1 METEMIKLWQDN
13 NVEKCVMNFSC
24 GGDSMND
31 TEFNLYDK
39 NDEVVNCEEL
49 KNFFEEEV
57 YSEVDFYEASDGH
70 YQGEYGTVT
79 ITLED
84 DGDGELYFSY
94 NKEAMSEWSEQFTQY
109 TDVVLSD
116 VEAEFVRT
124 KVLSILGGDGETPIV
139 NYKEDCILTDEEE
152 NIGER
157 LGELFDTTAQEYEFV
172 DIDVDGSE
180 YNWYSFTTSD
190 ENNNDEITMIG
201 NTLKLSV
208 NKTFTVFK
216 PVED

>member
-1 METEMIKLWQDN
+1 MIKLWQDN

-49 KNFFEEEV
+49 KNFFEDEV
-57 YSEVDFYEASDGH
+57 YREVDFYEASDGH

-94 NKEAMSEWSEQFTQY
+94 DKEAMSEWSEQFTQY

-152 NIGER
+152 TIGER

-172 DIDVDGSE
+172 DIDVDESE

-190 ENNNDEITMIG
+190 EGNNDEITMIG
-201 NTLKLSV
+201 NTLKLRV

-216 PVED
+216 PEY

>member
-49 KNFFEEEV
+49 KNFFEDEV
-57 YSEVDFYEASDGH
+57 YREVEFYEASDGH

-94 NKEAMSEWSEQFTQY
+94 DKEAMSEWSEQFTQY

-124 KVLSILGGDGETPIV
+124 KVLSILGGDGEEPIV

-157 LGELFDTTAQEYEFV
+157 LGKLFDTTAHEYEFV
-172 DIDVDGSE
+172 DIDVDESE
-180 YNWYSFTTSD
+180 YNSYSFTTSD
-190 ENNNDEITMIG
+190 EGNNDEITMIG
-201 NTLKLSV
+201 NTLKLRV

-216 PVED
+216 PED

>member
-1 METEMIKLWQDN
+1 MIKLWQDN

-49 KNFFEEEV
+49 KNFFEDEV
-57 YSEVDFYEASDGH
+57 YREVEFYEASDGH

-94 NKEAMSEWSEQFTQY
+94 DKEAMSEWSEQFTQY

-124 KVLSILGGDGETPIV
+124 KVLSILGGDGEEPIV

-157 LGELFDTTAQEYEFV
+157 LGKLFDTTAQEYEFV
-172 DIDVDGSE
+172 DIDVDESE

-201 NTLKLSV
+201 NTLKLRV

-216 PVED
+216 PED

>member
-1 METEMIKLWQDN
+1 MKTEMIKLWQDN

-39 NDEVVNCEEL
+39 DDNVIQCQELTGYFENQVYNEVN
-49 KNFFEEEV
+49 
-57 YSEVDFYEASDGH
+57 FYEASDGH

-94 NKEAMSEWSEQFTQY
+94 DKQSNSEWSEQFTEN
-109 TDVVLSD
+109 VD
-116 VEAEFVRT
+116 VELTDEEVEFVKT
-124 KVLSILGGDGETPIV
+124 KVLNIVGGDDGGVI

-152 NIGER
+152 KVGEEMLGR
-157 LGELFDTTAQEYEFV
+157 LSTIADEHEFKNEEGEPEGWWNFRTGE
-172 DIDVDGSE
+172 SE
-180 YNWYSFTTSD
+180 
-190 ENNNDEITMIG
+190 ENNSIRLSG
-201 NTLKLSV
+201 NTLTLSV
-208 NKTFTVFK
+208 SRTFLVIK
-216 PVED
+216 EEEW

>member
-1 METEMIKLWQDN
+1 MIKLWQDN

-39 NDEVVNCEEL
+39 DDNVIQCQELIDYFDNQVYNEVE
-49 KNFFEEEV
+49 
-57 YSEVDFYEASDGH
+57 FYEASDGH

-94 NKEAMSEWSEQFTQY
+94 DKQSNSEWSEQFTEN
-109 TDVVLSD
+109 VD
-116 VEAEFVRT
+116 VELTDEEVEFVKT
-124 KVLSILGGDGETPIV
+124 KVLNIVGGDDGGVI

-152 NIGER
+152 KVGEEMLER
-157 LGELFDTTAQEYEFV
+157 LSTIADEHEFENKEGEPEGWWNFRTGE
-172 DIDVDGSE
+172 
-180 YNWYSFTTSD
+180 SD
-190 ENNNDEITMIG
+190 ENNSIRLSG
-201 NTLKLSV
+201 NTLTLSV
-208 NKTFTVFK
+208 SRTFLVIK
-216 PVED
+216 EEEW

>member
-1 METEMIKLWQDN
+1 MIKLWQDN

-39 NDEVVNCEEL
+39 DDEVVNCEEL
-49 KNFFEEEV
+49 KNFFEDEV
-57 YSEVDFYEASDGH
+57 YREVDFYEASDGH

-94 NKEAMSEWSEQFTQY
+94 DKEAMSEWSEQFTQY
-109 TDVVLSD
+109 TEVVLSD

-124 KVLSILGGDGETPIV
+124 KVLSILGGDGEEPIV

-157 LGELFDTTAQEYEFV
+157 LGKLFDTTAQEYEFV
-172 DIDVDGSE
+172 DIDVDESE
-180 YNWYSFTTSD
+180 YNWYSFSTSD
-190 ENNNDEITMIG
+190 EDNNDEITMLG
-201 NTLKLSV
+201 NTLKLRV

>member
-1 METEMIKLWQDN
+1 MIKLWQDN

-39 NDEVVNCEEL
+39 DDEVVNCEEL
-49 KNFFEEEV
+49 KNFFEDEV
-57 YSEVDFYEASDGH
+57 YREVEFYEASDGH

-94 NKEAMSEWSEQFTQY
+94 DKEAMSEWSEQFTQY

-124 KVLSILGGDGETPIV
+124 KVLSILGGDGEEPIV

-157 LGELFDTTAQEYEFV
+157 LGKLFDTTAQEYEFV
-172 DIDVDGSE
+172 DIDVDESE
-180 YNWYSFTTSD
+180 YNWYSFSTSD
-190 ENNNDEITMIG
+190 ENNNDEITMLG
-201 NTLKLSV
+201 NTLKLRV
-208 NKTFTVFK
+208 TKTFTVFK